1 MRRKWH
7 SSRLL
12 LTLPKA
18 SGKAPEVFTYP
29 GTLTQR
35 PVYRWLLEKLRL
47 NVWKITR
54 PPQLQENWLT
64 FRNPLQRPEMHAVL
78 LTDKTSPPAFFA
90 AVSAQFQ
97 DTVKFAWVDT
107 SSLGFAAWTK
117 EVDIKTELSVPAV
130 LVATSERVYI
140 YGQASD
146 ECFTYHCMRTFINH
160 FRPSQNFALNAS
172 FTLATV
178 LAVLNVFIYK
188 KRLIKRVISNTLINY
203 AVTIVIWLVLSSDDV
218 AFIGFVNTQV
228 ARVTRFLAMTSVGA
242 MIRGD
247 VLFFSRHP
255 FLLLLSLLPSIWVMK
270 MLTRELIG
278 DTVDEEENEKD
289 EDTNA
294 SPHAGVSEESLR
306 RQNNNF
312 EADREWRARTYER
325 EINFMTDEDE
335 ESISAVSEEDS
346 MIRRGGTRRTVVLQ
360 DGDTYQVLTA
370 EGMQVLANIIA
381 QLQSM
386 PVANPHDATQLP
398 EWSYSAEEGAPE
410 GFLES
415 QQCVICLEDF
425 SEGNVMTGLPC
436 QHVFH
441 HSCLVSWLNGGVFNK
456 CPLCR
461 A

>member
-1 MRRKWH
+1 M
-7 SSRLL
+7 
-12 LTLPKA
+12 
-18 SGKAPEVFTYP
+18 
-29 GTLTQR
+29 
-35 PVYRWLLEKLRL
+35 YRWLLETLRL
-47 NVWKITR
+47 SVWKITSPR
-54 PPQLQENWLT
+54 QLQQNWLT
-64 FRNPLQRPEMHAVL
+64 FRNPLQKPEMNVVL

-117 EVDIKTELSVPAV
+117 ELDIKTELSVPVV
-130 LVATSERVYI
+130 LVATNERVYI

-218 AFIGFVNTQV
+218 AFIRFVNTQV

-270 MLTRELIG
+270 VQTRELIE
-278 DTVDEEENEKD
+278 DTVDEED

-294 SPHAGVSEESLR
+294 ASPRAGISAESLR
-306 RQNNNF
+306 RINSNY
-312 EADREWRARTYER
+312 EADREWRARTYES
-325 EINFMTDEDE
+325 ESTTDEDE
-335 ESISAVSEEDS
+335 ASISAVSEEES
-346 MIRRGGTRRTVVLQ
+346 MIRLGRTRRTIVLQ
-360 DGDTYQVLTA
+360 DGDTYQMLTP
-370 EGMQVLANIIA
+370 EGMQLLANIVA
-381 QLQSM
+381 QMQSM
-386 PVANPHDATQLP
+386 PAANPHDATQLP

-410 GFLES
+410 GFLDC

-441 HSCLVSWLNGGVFNK
+441 HSCLVTWLNGGVFNK
-456 CPLCR
+456 CPVCR